1 MSNHDTTDMW
11 TTQFEMG
18 YMRKKTGDEMK
29 KAILTSYNPNPFFL
43 QKWQYIA
50 IHWSLYKGSLPDSI
64 KKLFL
69 KETHQHIN

>member
-29 KAILTSYNPNPFFL
+29 KAILNSYNPNPSFYRNDNTL
-43 QKWQYIA
+43 
-50 IHWSLYKGSLPDSI
+50 WSIDPYTYLTP
-64 KKLFL
+64 
-69 KETHQHIN
+69 

>member
-29 KAILTSYNPNPFFL
+29 KAILNSYNPNPSF
-43 QKWQYIA
+43 
-50 IHWSLYKGSLPDSI
+50 YKNDNTL
-64 KKLFL
+64 
-69 KETHQHIN
+69 